1 VLSAEQW
8 RNRGVSKPLV
18 RSLTRS
24 GDLVP
29 LRRGVYATRG
39 AVRWAGADPVRL
51 HVLGLLAAQA
61 AVGRQAV
68 ASFHS
73 AAILH
78 RIDLLV
84 RPPETTVTL
93 TLSPDKPWNRARPSS
108 IVFHAAL
115 VPEDQRTT
123 LYGIPLT
130 TPARTVADLARTLPF
145 TDAVVA
151 ADCALREEKLTR
163 KELQNV
169 LDTCHR
175 WPGIKQARR
184 VLEFADE
191 RAGSPLESAARVV
204 FDQFGLDPPQLQAA
218 IRLPRAAFRVDF
230 FWPDSSQDTGLVAEA
245 DGLLKYNDRRDL
257 IRQLERDRLL
267 QDAGYRVVH
276 FTWEELFGTPET
288 VVRRIRRAAAAP
300 APY

>member
-1 VLSAEQW
+1 MLSADQW
-8 RNRGVSKPLV
+8 RNRGVSRPLV

-39 AVRWAGADPVRL
+39 AVRWADADPVRL
-51 HVLGLLAAQA
+51 HVLQLLAAQA
-61 AVGRQAV
+61 TVGRQAV

-78 RIDLLV
+78 RIDLLA

-93 TLSPDKPWNRARPSS
+93 TLSPDRPWNRARPSS

-115 VPEDQRTT
+115 VPEGQRTT

-130 TPARTVADLARTLPF
+130 TPARTVADLARTIPF
-145 TDAVVA
+145 ADAVVA
-151 ADCALREEKLTR
+151 ADCALREEKITKGNL
-163 KELQNV
+163 ENV
-169 LDTCHR
+169 LGTCRR

-191 RAGSPLESAARVV
+191 RAESPLESAARVV

-218 IRLPRAAFRVDF
+218 IRLPQAAFRADF
-230 FWPDSSQDTGLVAEA
+230 FWPGSSQGTGLVAEA
-245 DGLLKYNDRRDL
+245 DGLLKYNTRADLLAELDRD
-257 IRQLERDRLL
+257 RQLR
-267 QDAGYRVVH
+267 DAGLKVVH
-276 FTWEELFGTPET
+276 FTWKELFGQPET
-288 VVRRIRRAAAAP
+288 VVGRIRQAATAAS
-300 APY
+300 PY